1 VTLETIGK
9 GAAATKYNLLACLAN
24 MPITYMTLIEG
35 QAQARWG
42 SGGMLV
48 NEAVLGVA
56 GVVLFGAIALATR
69 RRVATVAA

>member
-1 VTLETIGK
+1 
-9 GAAATKYNLLACLAN
+9 

-48 NEAVLGVA
+48 TEAVLGVA
-56 GVVLFGAIALATR
+56 GVVSLWRHRSRDAPPRCGR
-69 RRVATVAA
+69 RRVI